1 VGEKTGAV
9 KPGALGLSNKKQ
21 RLPTGASRYLGMGP
35 MMAGDSVTT
44 KKGFYPFNAEQTV
57 NILGEFGPL
66 VTMFIVNA
74 LYGVQIGTWALIVS
88 SVLALIM
95 TLVVLGRPPVF
106 PFIAGAVTIGFGV
119 MTLVTGDPKWVQIK
133 VTIFNALFAV
143 VLWIGLAMGRNF
155 FHFVF
160 GKTFHYTTEG
170 WRKFTH
176 AFAGFFVFTA
186 VANEAVRL
194 GFQDVVLTV
203 FDKSFDG
210 VQIWIL
216 FKLFVIM
223 PIAGLFGWWQTKKL
237 FKYKLPEPTLAS
249 VTDVSSGLGPVQQA
263 REPALAL
270 QPLITSDRAKTALK
284 AGGARSP

>member
-1 VGEKTGAV
+1 
-9 KPGALGLSNKKQ
+9 
-21 RLPTGASRYLGMGP
+21 
-35 MMAGDSVTT
+35 MMAGESVTT

-74 LYGVQIGTWALIVS
+74 LYGVLVGTWALIIS

-95 TLVVLGRPPVF
+95 TLMVLGRPPIF
-106 PFIAGAVTIGFGV
+106 PFVAGTVTIGFGV
-119 MTLVTGDPKWVQIK
+119 MTIITQDPMWVQIK

-160 GKTFHYTTEG
+160 GKTFHYTPEG
-170 WRKFTH
+170 WRKFTI
-176 AFAGFFVFTA
+176 AFAWFFVFTA

-194 GFQDVVLTV
+194 GFQHTV
-203 FDKSFDG
+203 IDAFDKSFDG

-237 FKYKLPEPTLAS
+237 MKYKLPDPS
-249 VTDVSSGLGPVQQA
+249 VGAAPAIVVPLGAAQMSERDVAHALNNPHPSGDLSKQPV
-263 REPALAL
+263 R
-270 QPLITSDRAKTALK
+270 
-284 AGGARSP
+284 ARSGQF